1 MHSEYNHFQTAE
13 NISHLLPLPMDSY
26 TTFLFSAIFLLTKHS
41 YPYYKDDGIPSSSNR
56 YFDALKTV
64 DLTLKGLFEILDKT
78 NHLHDTIIIGSGDH
92 GGE

>member
-1 MHSEYNHFQTAE
+1 MGG
-13 NISHLLPLPMDSY
+13 Y
-26 TTFLFSAIFLLTKHS
+26 TTFLFSAILLTKHS
-41 YPYYKDDGIPSSSNR
+41 YPYFKDDQIPSSSNR